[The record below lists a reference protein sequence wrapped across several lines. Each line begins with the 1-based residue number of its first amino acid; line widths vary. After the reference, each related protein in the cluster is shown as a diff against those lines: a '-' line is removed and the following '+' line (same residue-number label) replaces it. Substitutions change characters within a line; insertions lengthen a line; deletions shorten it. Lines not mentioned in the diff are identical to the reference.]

1 VERGVLPLATSVD
14 GRQFTF
20 QASLH
25 DLLVQT
31 GGYVV
36 LEGDGQPR
44 LGQVLTMRPD
54 SVSATDA
61 GLDRTKS
68 SMLIRLARGDGVIL
82 DGDLRPFHDAVA
94 RPAEPPEVD
103 AWLERIRPNR
113 SALTIGD
120 LLLAP
125 GVAAALDAGGFNRHS
140 FMCGQS
146 GSGKTYSLGLVL
158 ETPSGGHESADG
170 HSRSQLRLRPLV
182 GGSRRHRPSH
192 RRGVRNCGQ
201 RGVGLAE

>member
-1 VERGVLPLATSVD
+1 
-14 GRQFTF
+14 
-20 QASLH
+20 
-25 DLLVQT
+25 
-31 GGYVV
+31 
-36 LEGDGQPR
+36 
-44 LGQVLTMRPD
+44 MRPD

-146 GSGKTYSLGLVL
+146 GSGSRLSPMPDSPRMKAPVL
-158 ETPSGGHESADG
+158 RAEQAEVRHASS
-170 HSRSQLRLRPLV
+170 SRSSLCRPINEPPDSV
-182 GGSRRHRPSH
+182 
-192 RRGVRNCGQ
+192 
-201 RGVGLAE
+201 